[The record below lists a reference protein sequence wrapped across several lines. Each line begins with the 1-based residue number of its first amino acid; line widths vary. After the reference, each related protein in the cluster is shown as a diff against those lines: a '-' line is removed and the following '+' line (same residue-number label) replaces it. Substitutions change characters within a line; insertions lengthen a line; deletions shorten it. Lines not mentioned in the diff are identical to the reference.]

1 MKLYTH
7 LCLFY
12 ILFFCLSIVIGR
24 LTSMVMGIYPDD
36 FFCDGRILM
45 FLQFG
50 MLGGFIDFILMVP
63 VVMLATGIY
72 FLLDNYRF
80 I

>member
-1 MKLYTH
+1 
-7 LCLFY
+7 
-12 ILFFCLSIVIGR
+12 
-24 LTSMVMGIYPDD
+24 MVMGIYPDD

-45 FLQFG
+45 FLQVG

-63 VVMLATGIY
+63 VVMFATGIY
-72 FLLDNYRF
+72 FLFDNYRF